1 KRLHDAL
8 AVIGHAVAPGD
19 AKQERFCSSTK
30 GAVQRLQKALG
41 LPTTGEVDEATAE
54 RLSRIDQAKPRPLST
69 QPATTEFP
77 GRARIRGT
85 TPTPREI
92 RAVQKVLASLGHAIP
107 ASDIS
112 KGEVSGVT
120 LDALHAL
127 QDATGTTRSDNLDAM
142 TLALVNTEAHHA
154 WFVRSRTRVARVQDL
169 LAAVGYEVPEDE
181 RETRTLGT
189 QSRAALA
196 AFRSARGL
204 PPIARVDEATYA
216 ALEDQALR
224 FRLSSKRQVGLVQHK
239 LHRLAGALKLPTR
252 IDPAEYERFR
262 GGLLRHIG
270 IEEKILLAE
279 ARTLRGGEPLPVAH
293 VLKQD
298 HSSLAT
304 LLVATPTLPIVAAVR
319 RILAA
324 HNPLEED
331 EGGMYDQVDALLTP
345 SGAEALLLRVRGMPE
360 PPLAPWNDNP
370 RVIARIGRLIA
381 GDSGAG

>member
-1 KRLHDAL
+1 MHGPVHEHLTEDHARLERHL
-8 AVIGHAVAPGD
+8 ARAVAD
-19 AKQERFCSSTK
+19 
-30 GAVQRLQKALG
+30 
-41 LPTTGEVDEATAE
+41 
-54 RLSRIDQAKPRPLST
+54 
-69 QPATTEFP
+69 PA
-77 GRARIRGT
+77 
-85 TPTPREI
+85 
-92 RAVQKVLASLGHAIP
+92 
-107 ASDIS
+107 
-112 KGEVSGVT
+112 
-120 LDALHAL
+120 
-127 QDATGTTRSDNLDAM
+127 
-142 TLALVNTEAHHA
+142 
-154 WFVRSRTRVARVQDL
+154 
-169 LAAVGYEVPEDE
+169 
-181 RETRTLGT
+181 
-189 QSRAALA
+189 
-196 AFRSARGL
+196 
-204 PPIARVDEATYA
+204 
-216 ALEDQALR
+216 
-224 FRLSSKRQVGLVQHK
+224 
-239 LHRLAGALKLPTR
+239 R